1 MKVVGHRGAAELA
14 PENTFAGFDLALQ
27 IGVTGIET
35 DIQKTKDGKLVLFH
49 DECLERTTNGSGVLR
64 EMTWEEL
71 QQLDAGS
78 WFDKKYAGERVPL
91 LQDFL
96 EKYGRR
102 TLLELEIK
110 QAGIEHEVL
119 GIVEQFS
126 LLECVTF
133 TSYDFLTI
141 CNIKRKNPFARVGY
155 LTDDFSKQNVQK
167 VIKEN
172 IECFCPQ
179 AEKVTKE
186 LVEYWHSLG
195 LFVRAYEVKTPE
207 IMKHAILSGV
217 DGMTVNFPNLL
228 LEELGKIDKNKKLEI
243 LTNEISI

>member
-1 MKVVGHRGAAELA
+1 MRVVGHRGAADLA

-27 IGVTGIET
+27 IGATAIET

-49 DECLERTTNGSGVLR
+49 DERLDRTTNGSGALR
-64 EMTWEEL
+64 ETTWEEL

-96 EKYGRR
+96 EKYGKR

-110 QAGIEHEVL
+110 QAGIEDDVLEVAERFC
-119 GIVEQFS
+119 IIER
-126 LLECVTF
+126 VTF
-133 TSYDFLTI
+133 TSYVFLTI

-155 LTDDFSKQNVQK
+155 LTDDFSEQNVQK
-167 VIKEN
+167 VIEEKM
-172 IECFCPQ
+172 ECFCPK

-186 LVEYWHSLG
+186 LVEYWRSLH
-195 LFVRAYEVKTPE
+195 LFVRAYGVKTPE
-207 IMKHAILSGV
+207 IMRHAIRSDV
-217 DGMTVNFPNLL
+217 DGMTVNSPRSL
-228 LEELGKIDKNKKLEI
+228 LEELEKTAKTKELEA
-243 LTNEISI
+243 LAN

>member
-1 MKVVGHRGAAELA
+1 MKVLGHRGAAELA
-14 PENTFAGFDLALQ
+14 PENTFAGFDLALE

-49 DECLERTTNGSGVLR
+49 DERLDRTTNGSGVLR
-64 EMTWEEL
+64 ETTWEEL

-96 EKYGRR
+96 EKYGRL

-110 QAGIEHEVL
+110 QAGIEDEVL
-119 GIVEQFS
+119 EIVEQFGI
-126 LLECVTF
+126 LKRVTF

-141 CNIKRKNPFARVGY
+141 CNIKRKNSFARVGY
-155 LTDDFSKQNVQK
+155 LTDDFSWQNVQK
-167 VIKEN
+167 AIKAK
-172 IECFCPQ
+172 IECFCPK
-179 AEKVTKE
+179 ADKVTKE

-207 IMKHAILSGV
+207 IMKHAILSCV
-217 DGMTVNFPNLL
+217 DGMTVNFPHLL
-228 LEELGKIDKNKKLEI
+228 LKELKEIAKTEEIEALA
-243 LTNEISI
+243 NEISV